1 MQVSVETTQGLE
13 RRLTISV
20 PAESIDS
27 AVKSRLQQL
36 AKTQRINGFRPGKVP
51 VSVIKKRFGQA
62 VRQEIAGEA
71 MQQNFYQ
78 AVVQEKLNPAGMP
91 SFEMKQD
98 VDGKDLE
105 FVASFEIYPEVEVQG
120 LDKIKIDKPV
130 VEISDKDLDNM
141 LDTLRKQHANW
152 KEVKRKA
159 KKEDRVT
166 INFVGTIDGE
176 EFDGGKAED
185 FPLELGKDRMSPG
198 FEKPLVGAKKGDEVT
213 SDVTFPDDYHAENLK
228 GKKAQFAIT
237 VTQVEGLELPKVDEE
252 FAKLFGIE
260 DGDVDALKV
269 EVRKNMQRELDQ
281 TLKSKLKEDVI
292 SALLEKNNVEVPK
305 ALLDQEI
312 EALREQAKQRF
323 QQQSGGSDTANM
335 PELPADLFEENAKRR
350 VSIGLLFGEII
361 KNNELK
367 ADESKVEELIETTA
381 SAYEDPSEVIEYY
394 KSNKEL
400 LQQIQNVALEE
411 QAVEWV
417 LSQAK
422 VKEVNKAFD
431 EIMNKQA

>member
-20 PAESIDS
+20 PADSIDS

-51 VSVIKKRFGQA
+51 VTVIKKRFGQA
-62 VRQEIAGEA
+62 VRQEVAGEA
-71 MQQNFYQ
+71 MQRNFYE

-91 SFEMKQD
+91 RFEMTKD
-98 VDGKDLE
+98 VDGEDLE
-105 FVASFEIYPEVEVQG
+105 FVASFEIYPELEVQG
-120 LDKIKIDKPV
+120 IDKIEIEKPV
-130 VEISDKDLDNM
+130 VEINDKDLDNM
-141 LDTLRKQHANW
+141 MDTLRKQHADW

-159 KKEDRVT
+159 KKDDRVT

-185 FPLELGKDRMSPG
+185 FPLELGKDRMIPG
-198 FEKPLVGAKKGDEVT
+198 FEKPLVGAKKGEEVV
-213 SDVTFPDDYHAENLK
+213 SKVTFPEDYHAENLK
-228 GKKAQFAIT
+228 GKEAEFTIS
-237 VTQVEGLELPKVDEE
+237 VTKVEGLELPKVDEE

-260 DGDVDALKV
+260 DGDIEALKV

-281 TLKSKLKEDVI
+281 TLKAKLKEDVI
-292 SALLEKNNVEVPK
+292 SGLLEQNSIDVPK

-312 EALREQAKQRF
+312 DALREQAKQRF
-323 QQQSGGSDTANM
+323 QQQSGGNSANM
-335 PELPADLFEENAKRR
+335 PELPADLFAENAKRR
-350 VSIGLLFGEII
+350 VSIGLILGEII
-361 KNNELK
+361 KTNEIK
-367 ADESKVEELIETTA
+367 VDDAKVEQLIETTA

-394 KSNKEL
+394 KTNNEL

-411 QAVEWV
+411 QAVELV

-422 VKEVNKAFD
+422 VKEVDTAFD
-431 EIMNKQA
+431 DIMNKQQ